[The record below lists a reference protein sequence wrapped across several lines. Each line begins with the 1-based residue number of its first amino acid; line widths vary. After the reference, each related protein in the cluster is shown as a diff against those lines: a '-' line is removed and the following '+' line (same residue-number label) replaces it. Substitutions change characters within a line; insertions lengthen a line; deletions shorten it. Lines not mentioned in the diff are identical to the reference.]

1 MTLRPIAVAISA
13 HGFGHLGQCVPVVRA
28 LLRRFPGRRVVVLSE
43 IPPDVLRDFLG
54 ESVEF
59 LLAPNHVSIL
69 MKDAL
74 RVDLNAT
81 SQAFVAWQSCYH
93 EKVAAF
99 VSVLRSIE
107 PALLLSN
114 VDHTP
119 LSAAR
124 ELGIPAFAMC
134 SLNWADILESL
145 FFEDANAV
153 SDTDGGTL
161 AKVCR
166 DIRAVYNGAEA
177 FLRVSPG
184 MGMKSLTNLHRVN
197 VLAREGERYD
207 LHQRLGVPE
216 HHRLVLLSLGGIT
229 QRLELDRWTLPDNT
243 HWIVPDNAC
252 VPTDR
257 SRITPF
263 AELNMRFIDVLTSVD
278 ILLTKPGYG
287 SFCEAWRNQTS
298 VLYVRRPRWAEE
310 AALID
315 WIQRHTPAQEV
326 SLEAFERGNI
336 TGAMMALLQRP
347 ATFSSIPGGES
358 EVLNHLAPYL
368 V

>member
-1 MTLRPIAVAISA
+1 LRPIAVAISA
-13 HGFGHLGQCVPVVRA
+13 HGYGHLGQCVPVVRA
-28 LLRRFPGRRVVVLSE
+28 LQRRFPARRVVVLSE
-43 IPPDVLRDFLG
+43 IPPAVLRDFLD
-54 ESVEF
+54 ESVE
-59 LLAPNHVSIL
+59 LVPAPAHVSIL

-74 RVDLNAT
+74 RVDLEAT
-81 SQAFVAWQSCYH
+81 SQAFLDWQNRYD

-99 VSVLRSIE
+99 ASVLRSIE

-124 ELGIPAFAMC
+124 SLGIPAFAMC

-145 FFEDANAV
+145 FFDDANENLGA
-153 SDTDGGTL
+153 DAEALT
-161 AKVCR
+161 KVCHN
-166 DIRAVYNGAEA
+166 IRAVYNSAEA

-184 MGMKSLTNLHRVN
+184 MGMQSLTNLHRVD

-207 LHQRLGVPE
+207 LHKKLGVPE
-216 HHRLVLLSLGGIT
+216 HHRLVLLSLGGIA
-229 QRLELDRWTLPDNT
+229 QHLPLDRWTLPDDT

-252 VPTDR
+252 VPADR
-257 SRITPF
+257 SRMTPF
-263 AELNMRFIDVLTSVD
+263 NELNMKFIDVMTSVD

-310 AALID
+310 AALVD
-315 WIQRHTPAQEV
+315 WIQRHAPAQEV
-326 SLEAFERGNI
+326 SLEAFENGNI
-336 TGAMMALLQRP
+336 NDAMMALLQRP
-347 ATFSSIPGGES
+347 ATFSSLACGES

>member
-28 LLRRFPGRRVVVLSE
+28 LQRRFPGRRVVVLSE
-43 IPPDVLRDFLG
+43 ISPHVLRDFLG

-59 LLAPNHVSIL
+59 LPAPNHVSIL

-81 SQAFVAWQSCYH
+81 SQAFVAWQSRYH

-347 ATFSSIPGGES
+347 ATFSSLPGGES